1 MKRYE
6 NIVVQESHYPAD
18 NLQETLT
25 KYGNRGFKLVN
36 TLMATGKY
44 GIEVMYLF
52 FTRESDEY
60 I

>member
-6 NIVVQESHYPAD
+6 NIVVQESHYSAN

-25 KYGNRGFKLVN
+25 RYGERGFKLVN
-36 TLMATGKY
+36 TLMATGKH

-52 FTRESDEY
+52 FTRESDEG